1 MDSYT
6 QLSDMMKALGHPVRL
21 QILHVLRADEAC
33 VCHLEAVTGQRQSYI
48 SQQLMRLRS
57 AGLVVDRRDG
67 LNVYYSL
74 ADESVAELL
83 DSAERAVE
91 TVSGEAISFGAVPS
105 GQEMGCCCPKCEPIS
120 SPYLDQ
126 INASQGLLIADPV
139 EERETE

>member
-21 QILHVLRADEAC
+21 QILHVLRAEEAC
-33 VCHLEAVTGQRQSYI
+33 VCHLEAITGQRQSYI

-74 ADESVAELL
+74 ADESIADLL

-91 TVSGEAISFGAVPS
+91 TVSGEAISFGVVPS

-120 SPYLDQ
+120 SPYLNQ

>member
-1 MDSYT
+1 MDSFT

-21 QILHVLRADEAC
+21 QILHVLRVDEAC
-33 VCHLEAVTGQRQSYI
+33 VCHLEAITGQRQSYI

-74 ADESVAELL
+74 ADESIADLL

-91 TVSGEAISFGAVPS
+91 AVGGEAISFGDIPS
-105 GQEMGCCCPKCEPIS
+105 GREAGCCCPKCEPLI
-120 SPYLDQ
+120 SPYLNQ
-126 INASQGLLIADPV
+126 INTSQGLLITDSV
-139 EERETE
+139 EEREAE

>member
-1 MDSYT
+1 MDSFT

-33 VCHLEAVTGQRQSYI
+33 VCHLEAITGQRQSYI

-74 ADESVAELL
+74 ADESIADLL

-91 TVSGEAISFGAVPS
+91 TVSGEAISFGVVPS
-105 GQEMGCCCPKCEPIS
+105 GQEMGCCCPRCEPVV
-120 SPYLDQ
+120 SPYLHHT
-126 INASQGLLIADPV
+126 NTPQGLLIADSV
-139 EERETE
+139 EELETE